1 MSNRAVRSHRVP
13 RESLFSLAYRTIPI
27 LVMSLVAMAPGKS
40 AHLLQANEPSETE
53 ESKESKEAAEFYEF
67 YTFYQSKW
75 QIEKETEGKKETFTA
90 QCSGSAGGCNIYVGK
105 GETSIWGYNPKTR
118 QWTGTGQLDNG
129 SRYVMAISRPP
140 GPKFIPGMTFTFT
153 GTIWHADGTVNYVT
167 NKSSCVDKD
176 TIREVT
182 TGTDQDGKAIPKV
195 TTTLKRIN

>member
-1 MSNRAVRSHRVP
+1 MSNSAVRPHRVH
-13 RESLFSLAYRTIPI
+13 RESLFSVAYRTIPI
-27 LVMSLVAMAPGKS
+27 LVMSLVAMVPGKS
-40 AHLLQANEPSETE
+40 AHFLQANEPSETE
-53 ESKESKEAAEFYEF
+53 ENKEAAEFYEF
-67 YTFYQSKW
+67 YTFYHSKW

-105 GETSIWGYNPKTR
+105 GETSVWGFDPKTR

-167 NKSSCVDKD
+167 NKSTCVDKN

>member
-1 MSNRAVRSHRVP
+1 MSNNAVRPHRVH
-13 RESLFSLAYRTIPI
+13 RESLFSVAYRTIPI
-27 LVMSLVAMAPGKS
+27 LVMSLVAMVPGKS

-53 ESKESKEAAEFYEF
+53 ENKEAAEFYEF
-67 YTFYQSKW
+67 YTFYHSKW
-75 QIEKETEGKKETFTA
+75 QIEKETEGNKETFTA

-105 GETSIWGYNPKTR
+105 GETSIWGFDPKTR

-167 NKSSCVDKD
+167 NKSTCVDKD